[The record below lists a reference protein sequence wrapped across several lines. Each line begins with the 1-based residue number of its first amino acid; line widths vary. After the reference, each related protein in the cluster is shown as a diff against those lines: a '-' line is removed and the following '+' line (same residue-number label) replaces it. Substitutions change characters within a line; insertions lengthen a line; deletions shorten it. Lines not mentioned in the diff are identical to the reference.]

1 MKEGFHYP
9 VIVEGHSPGHWYCAE
24 VIKPNS
30 LWIVVH
36 LGKTYKV
43 TRNTCTRMSV
53 DVFELKRPL
62 SWSFNFHREARQ
74 GALKL
79 LTIVKKHPNW
89 KIPYDVWK
97 KIARHVKASTGDW
110 RWIK

>member
-9 VIVEGHSPGHWYCAE
+9 VIVGGCSPGQWYCAA
-24 VIKPNS
+24 VIRPGFI
-30 LWIVVH
+30 WIVQSWGAQYH
-36 LGKTYKV
+36 V
-43 TRNTCTRMSV
+43 TRDTCTCMTV
-53 DVFELKRPL
+53 GVFGLKRP
-62 SWSFNFHREARQ
+62 WCFNFVKEARQ

-97 KIARHVKASTGDW
+97 IIARYVKGSTGDW

>member
-9 VIVEGHSPGHWYCAE
+9 VIVGGHLSGQWYCAG
-24 VIKPNS
+24 VLKPGFI
-30 LWIVVH
+30 WIVNW
-36 LGKTYKV
+36 GGMQYRV
-43 TRNTCTRMSV
+43 TRDACTCTTV
-53 DVFELKRPL
+53 DVFGLKRPL
-62 SWSFNFHREARQ
+62 SWSFNFYREARQ

-89 KIPYDVWK
+89 KIPYDVWRV
-97 KIARHVKASTGDW
+97 IARHVKASTDDW